1 LSCSS
6 ESRFLDSLSEEAPSQ
21 RARSMQKQLSNPKAP
36 LVLTLLAAVG
46 SICFAV
52 GSGIFLYSNTEKLI
66 AAREWVEHTQQAQLA
81 IERLSRQVERI
92 DTQTRLY
99 AASRDESALRS
110 AVSAAIA
117 LQSGSLRIKNQV
129 ADNRNQNQNVEQ
141 IQECANHLLG
151 TLTSQPQSPEI
162 RTETVQCQHSLSL
175 MAAQEG
181 DLLRE
186 RNQASDSRSKLS
198 FVTEL
203 AVVLITV
210 VVLLALFALLVRDI
224 IMRNR
229 IAKHREE
236 ASDKL
241 EESNRD
247 LEASMKALRQL
258 ADEGVLLS
266 AFRDDLQLCTTTD
279 EVYEAACVRFPQ
291 IFPETSGAICII
303 NNSRNA
309 LESMSTWGESSSHI
323 SEVFPPDACCGL
335 RMGQFRFRKPGGSE
349 VHCSHFVGKPP
360 VRYACVPLMAQ
371 GETLGMVFLQ
381 CPTEEVAAQVEART
395 EALRQL
401 VQLTAI
407 TLASIDLRN
416 KLEAQSVRDGL
427 TGLFNRHFMEIALDR
442 ELARAARRKNLLA
455 VFMVDV
461 DHFKTF
467 NDRYSHAT
475 GDSVL
480 KKVAKVIGASI
491 RMEDVACRYGGE
503 EFTIIVP
510 DTTMEAAQ
518 ERAERLRAA
527 VEALPAA
534 LENGLHTNVTIS
546 IGIAIFPNHA
556 TSPDHLLRAADGAL
570 YRAKH
575 EGRNCVRIADAVA
588 EVART

>member
-1 LSCSS
+1 
-6 ESRFLDSLSEEAPSQ
+6 
-21 RARSMQKQLSNPKAP
+21 MQKQLSNPKAP
-36 LVLTLLAAVG
+36 LILTLLAALG

-52 GSGIFLYSNTEKLI
+52 GSGLFLYSNTEKLI
-66 AAREWVEHTQQAQLA
+66 AAREWVEHTQQSQLA

-99 AASRDESALRS
+99 AANHDDSALRS

-117 LQSGSLRIKNQV
+117 LQSGSLRMKSLL
-129 ADNRNQNQNVEQ
+129 ADNRKQDQNVEQ

-151 TLTSQPQSPEI
+151 TLTSQPQAPEL
-162 RTETVQCQHSLSL
+162 REETVQCQHSLSL

-181 DLLRE
+181 DLLRQ
-186 RNQASDSRSKLS
+186 RNQASESRSKLS

-203 AVVLITV
+203 TVVLITV
-210 VVLLALFALLVRDI
+210 VVLLALFGLLVRDI

-229 IAKHREE
+229 IARHREE
-236 ASDKL
+236 ASAEL
-241 EESNRD
+241 EESNRG
-247 LEASMKALRQL
+247 LEASMKTLQQL

-291 IFPETSGAICII
+291 IFPQTSGAICII

-309 LESMSTWGESSSHI
+309 LESMSTWGESSSQI

-335 RMGQFRFRKPGGSE
+335 RMGQFRFRKPGASE
-349 VHCSHFVGKPP
+349 VQCGHFVGKPP

-371 GETLGMVFLQ
+371 GETLGIVFLQ
-381 CPTEEVAAQVEART
+381 CPTEEIAAQVETRN

-416 KLEAQSVRDGL
+416 KLEAQSVRDSL

-442 ELARAARRKNLLA
+442 ELARAARRKNMLA

-491 RMEDVACRYGGE
+491 RTEDVACRYGGE

-510 DTTMEAAQ
+510 DTTIEAAQ
-518 ERAERLRAA
+518 ERAERLRVA

-534 LENGLHTNVTIS
+534 LENGLHTHVTIS
-546 IGIAIFPNHA
+546 IGISIFPNHA
-556 TSPDHLLRAADGAL
+556 TSPDHLLRRADEAL

-575 EGRNCVRIADAVA
+575 EGRNCVRVADSVA
-588 EVART
+588 EVVLT

>member
-1 LSCSS
+1 
-6 ESRFLDSLSEEAPSQ
+6 
-21 RARSMQKQLSNPKAP
+21 MQKQLSSPKAP
-36 LVLTLLAAVG
+36 IVLTLLAALG

-52 GSGIFLYSNTEKLI
+52 GSGLFLYSNTEKLI
-66 AAREWVEHTQQAQLA
+66 AAREWIEHTQQTQLA

-99 AASRDESALRS
+99 AATHDESTLRS

-117 LQSGSLRIKNQV
+117 LQSGSLRMKNQL

-141 IQECANHLLG
+141 VQECANHLLG
-151 TLTSQPQSPEI
+151 TLTSQSQAAAEI
-162 RTETVQCQHSLSL
+162 RGETVQCQHSLSL
-175 MAAQEG
+175 MAGQEG
-181 DLLRE
+181 DLLRQ

-198 FVTEL
+198 VVTEL
-203 AVVLITV
+203 MVVLITV
-210 VVLLALFALLVRDI
+210 VVLLVLFALLVRDI

-229 IAKHREE
+229 IARHREE
-236 ASDKL
+236 ASAEL

-247 LEASMKALRQL
+247 LEASMKTLRQL

-309 LESMSTWGESSSHI
+309 LESMSTWGESSNQI

-335 RMGQFRFRKPGGSE
+335 RMGQFRFRKPGASE

-360 VRYACVPLMAQ
+360 MRYACVPLMAQ
-371 GETLGMVFLQ
+371 GETLGMVFLR
-381 CPTEEVAAQVEART
+381 CPTEEVAAQVETRN

-416 KLEAQSVRDGL
+416 KLEAQSVRDSL

-442 ELARAARRKNLLA
+442 ELARAARRKNMLA
-455 VFMVDV
+455 IFMIDV

-491 RMEDVACRYGGE
+491 RTEDVACRYGGE
-503 EFTIIVP
+503 EFTVIVP
-510 DTTMEAAQ
+510 DTTIEAAH
-518 ERAERLRAA
+518 ERAERLRTA

-556 TSPDHLLRAADGAL
+556 TSPDHLLRRADEAL

-575 EGRNCVRIADAVA
+575 EGRNCVRVADSVA
-588 EVART
+588 EVVLT